1 MNPTKNDFS
10 LKLQEL
16 KSFSKLMG
24 EPFLLVTSGALHKIV
39 GGYDTANH
47 RMANCCDAM
56 YDAMKSGDE
65 IIAAPPK
72 GKGARLTIKYFHQG

>member
-1 MNPTKNDFS
+1 MIPTKKDFS
-10 LKLQEL
+10 NKLEEL
-16 KSFSKLMG
+16 KSFSKQNS
-24 EPFLLVTSGALHKIV
+24 EPYLTVTSGELHKIV
-39 GGYDTANH
+39 GGYDTTNH
-47 RMANCCDAM
+47 RMASCCDAM